1 MAVSGQ
7 RRRPVVALYERI
19 ADAVHDGTYPPG
31 STLPSEP
38 KLAAELGVSRP
49 ALREAL
55 LLLQE
60 DGLLTVR
67 RGVGRTVNDRP
78 PRRGFEHV
86 QPLEELIGAGT
97 PLRVRALLRT
107 VEEPTDFT
115 TQHLLA
121 PARAELRFWESV
133 LTGEGAAAAL
143 SHEWAAADEL
153 LDRVHPEFARA
164 LRAAEERTARGPAV
178 SMLAVLLGASRETA
192 LAAHSAI
199 TATLLGRR
207 RGDQLGR
214 PADTPAVLVTQV
226 VRVGETPILAAKHM
240 LPTGAPALPVL
251 QSH

>member
-1 MAVSGQ
+1 MAAGGQ

-19 ADAVHDGTYPPG
+19 ADAIHDGTYPPG

-38 KLAAELGVSRP
+38 KLAGELGVSRP

-67 RGVGRTVNDRP
+67 RGVGRTVNAHP
-78 PRRGFEHV
+78 PRRGFE
-86 QPLEELIGAGT
+86 QIQALEELLGAAA
-97 PLRVRALLRT
+97 PLRVRGLLRT

-121 PARAELRFWESV
+121 PAGAELRFWESV
-133 LTGEGAAAAL
+133 LVGEAGPAAL
-143 SHEWAAADEL
+143 SHEWAAADEVL
-153 LDRVHPEFARA
+153 ERAHPAFAEA
-164 LRAAEERTARGPAV
+164 LRATAAPERT
-178 SMLAVLLGASRETA
+178 SMLGILAAASRGVP
-192 LAAHSAI
+192 LAGHSAV

-207 RGDQLGR
+207 RGEQLGR

-226 VRVGETPILAAKHM
+226 VRVEETPVLAAKHM
-240 LPTGAPALPVL
+240 LPTGAPALAVL
-251 QSH
+251 QSN

>member
-1 MAVSGQ
+1 MAVSGTQ
-7 RRRPVVALYERI
+7 RRPVVVLYERI
-19 ADAVHDGTYPPG
+19 ADAIHEGVYPPG

-38 KLAAELGVSRP
+38 KLATELGVSRP

-78 PRRGFEHV
+78 PRRGFEHI
-86 QPLEELIGAGT
+86 QPLEDLIGSGA

-121 PARAELRFWESV
+121 PARAELRFWESL
-133 LTGEGAAAAL
+133 LTGEGTAAAL
-143 SHEWAAADEL
+143 SQEWAAADDV
-153 LDRVHPEFARA
+153 LDAAHPAFAEA
-164 LRAAEERTARGPAV
+164 LRAPAPTDRT
-178 SMLAVLLGASRETA
+178 SMLAVLAGASRGVA
-192 LAAHSAI
+192 LSAHSSV
-199 TATLLGRR
+199 TATLLGQR
-207 RGDQLGR
+207 RGEQLGR

-226 VRVGETPILAAKHM
+226 VRVDDTPILAAKHM

-251 QSH
+251 QSN